1 MGTILGGLPHFC
13 KVLPPGAPAGYQGE
27 DCRKILLCFQQGKE
41 ERNHLEIH
49 SGCPLSINEA
59 LPQGK
64 LFNQSLTNVKEREY
78 PTPAPFSLPVH
89 LGGEKKK
96 QETLLKATVTANSK
110 HRLTPTQINIKP
122 HTKDPFIS
130 VPITQYIMTRFQQRI
145 TRQGKGKKIQSKETK
160 QELEPDS
167 HMVDILELLGRNL
180 K

>member
-122 HTKDPFIS
+122 HIKGQFIL
-130 VPITQYIMTRFQQRI
+130 VLFIHYIMFSFQQKI
-145 TRQGKGKKIQSKETK
+145 TRHAKK
-160 QELEPDS
+160 
-167 HMVDILELLGRNL
+167 L
-180 K
+180 KKKKKV